1 MTSYDFIYAQDD
13 PATPD
18 DKRSVKSERKGLKR
32 SRETDSPAPAVAAV
46 SPRAASLIK
55 REVIEVDTAGGSNT
69 RTKRVKAE
77 KGK

>member
-1 MTSYDFIYAQDD
+1 MISIIPYTQDD

-18 DKRSVKSERKGLKR
+18 NKRNVKSERKGLKR
-32 SRETDSPAPAVAAV
+32 SLETDSPAPAAGV

-55 REVIEVDTAGGSNT
+55 REVINVDAGT

-77 KGK
+77 KGDEKGK